1 MGFEACL
8 RSLVVPL
15 VADGVRSAGSECVL
29 VPSRWESGRATVGL
43 GLGVWAC
50 LHTSKVRLSAE
61 RLHGKGGGLS
71 GDSGRRFRVRCCAR
85 KLVSGPRGQG
95 QVGVCA
101 CWVGTVG
108 QRRGLSGDSGRRVR
122 VLLGA

>member
-15 VADGVRSAGSECVL
+15 AADGVRNAGSECVL

-61 RLHGKGGGLS
+61 RLHGKGGLS
-71 GDSGRRFRVRCCAR
+71 GDSGKRFRVRCCAR
-85 KLVSGPRGQG
+85 KLV
-95 QVGVCA
+95 
-101 CWVGTVG
+101 
-108 QRRGLSGDSGRRVR
+108 
-122 VLLGA
+122 